1 MELSFLFTFIPLLV
15 FQWRTFQRLNK
26 ETGSTGQHLQNVVV
40 VVMFHQDTEYSF
52 LSAGS
57 GVEDQYSAN
66 VYLSHIRFRLWW
78 DFFMRGKTLI
88 IGWEIERSSI
98 FPGQCWVEVNRQR
111 KVEGFCSR
119 CQNCYRWKYYRI
131 FQKYQQY
138 YKIKYMKRD
147 HNPKPVVTIR
157 KKLGPKKSI
166 KVKWRA
172 PSDFYRKD

>member
-66 VYLSHIRFRLWW
+66 VPVPYQIQVMMRF
-78 DFFMRGKTLI
+78 FYA
-88 IGWEIERSSI
+88 WEDS
-98 FPGQCWVEVNRQR
+98 
-111 KVEGFCSR
+111 
-119 CQNCYRWKYYRI
+119 YYR
-131 FQKYQQY
+131 
-138 YKIKYMKRD
+138 
-147 HNPKPVVTIR
+147 
-157 KKLGPKKSI
+157 LGN
-166 KVKWRA
+166 
-172 PSDFYRKD
+172 